1 MERFSTSLLGEAR
14 TLLLATDGSNFSDG
28 AVQEAIFFGQACS
41 AKVIA
46 LHVAKI
52 DAESLKSAESAVMM
66 QRRKLEPYMDHFREM
81 ARDSGVE
88 VEIVVIGASTPEKAI
103 IEQAHLRKADVILM
117 GRHGKAGRLSL
128 LIGRMTSRVLDLGFP
143 RVLVVPKDFII
154 SGARVL
160 LATDD
165 SPGALKAV
173 DEAMSLGRRSST
185 LQLLTVMSV
194 AKRETDVPEMQQIVD
209 DLCLR
214 LGQAGPQVVC
224 EPLVQV
230 GDPAELIVRAARQ
243 RQTDMILIGGQGK
256 RGIARKLLGQ
266 VTRNVTG
273 EAHCAVLVVN
283 T

>member
-1 MERFSTSLLGEAR
+1 MERFATSLLGEAK

-28 AVQEAIFFGQACS
+28 AAQEAIFFGQACG

-46 LHVAKI
+46 LHVVKI
-52 DAESLKSAESAVMM
+52 DAESLKSAESAVRI
-66 QRRKLEPYMDHFREM
+66 RRQELEPYMDHFREM
-81 ARDSGVE
+81 AKDTGVE
-88 VEIVVIGASTPEKAI
+88 VEFVIIGASHPEEAI
-103 IEQAHLRKADVILM
+103 IDQATLRNADVILM

-154 SGARVL
+154 AGARVL

-173 DEAMSLGRRSST
+173 EEAMSLGHRSST
-185 LQLLTVMSV
+185 LQRLTIMSV
-194 AKRETDVPEMQQIVD
+194 VKRDTNILDMQQVVEA
-209 DLCLR
+209 LCFR
-214 LGQAGPQVVC
+214 VSQAGPQVLC

-230 GDPAELIVRAARQ
+230 GDPSELIIRAAQERE
-243 RQTDMILIGGQGK
+243 TDMILIGGRGK
-256 RGIARKLLGQ
+256 RGMTRMLLGH

-273 EAHCAVLVVN
+273 KAHCAVLVVN